1 MPHTDWR
8 LGQPV
13 GAVPPVAAIR
23 SPIKRDQGVSVP
35 GLGSRKYQR
44 DRGAVWQIKPVEVL
58 FHDIFPYSRQAS
70 AQLVPAE
77 AEARQCG
84 KVAQLGRNCPAQLV
98 PPEAEVRQ
106 CGKVAQFRWNRAIQL
121 IPAEVKVRQCGE
133 VAQFWW
139 NPPAQLV
146 AAEAEARQRGEVA
159 QFQWNLPAQI
169 IVPETNF
176 NDASAF
182 IRSDTMPGADRRVGK
197 PVVVVGPFIAIRS
210 PIKRYQGISVRGSG
224 VSRRGRGA
232 VWQTKLVEIVVF
244 DIFPYRKLASCQ
256 PVTGEVQCIQITEVA
271 QFWWNGPAQ
280 LVVAEAEDRQR
291 GKVAQFRWN
300 CPPQIIA
307 AEAEARQCGKV
318 AQFRWNRPPQIVV
331 PEVEFNNAT
340 TLIRS
345 DTIPGADWRVGKPV
359 FVGGP
364 FIAIRSPIKRNQD
377 VSVLG
382 GGSGKYRRCR
392 GAVWQI
398 KPLEVVFHDIFPCN
412 RQASSQPVAG
422 EV

>member
-1 MPHTDWR
+1 
-8 LGQPV
+8 
-13 GAVPPVAAIR
+13 
-23 SPIKRDQGVSVP
+23 
-35 GLGSRKYQR
+35 
-44 DRGAVWQIKPVEVL
+44 
-58 FHDIFPYSRQAS
+58 
-70 AQLVPAE
+70 
-77 AEARQCG
+77 
-84 KVAQLGRNCPAQLV
+84 
-98 PPEAEVRQ
+98 
-106 CGKVAQFRWNRAIQL
+106 
-121 IPAEVKVRQCGE
+121 
-133 VAQFWW
+133 
-139 NPPAQLV
+139 
-146 AAEAEARQRGEVA
+146 
-159 QFQWNLPAQI
+159 
-169 IVPETNF
+169 
-176 NDASAF
+176 
-182 IRSDTMPGADRRVGK
+182 MPGADRRVGK

-318 AQFRWNRPPQIVV
+318 AQFRWNRPPQIIAAEAEARQCGKVAQFRWNRPPQIVV

-340 TLIRS
+340 TFIRS